1 MLKSNFDPDY
11 KKKKAAKEEKERKR
25 KEDEAKNPEKYKN
38 RLPQREE
45 IDQSEMKIP
54 ENFENKKLYPIQQE
68 AFNLLMA
75 IEKHY
80 EDVEKQAEKLRRQSS
95 KYKS

>member
-1 MLKSNFDPDY
+1 
-11 KKKKAAKEEKERKR
+11 
-25 KEDEAKNPEKYKN
+25 
-38 RLPQREE
+38 
-45 IDQSEMKIP
+45 MKIP